1 VRAIHFIL
9 LSAACAA
16 TTTFSEAVA
25 RFPLSHPEVP
35 LSTQD
40 TIVGLSIREA
50 LLHGVPDFAPAPQV
64 VIEYRR
70 DVVSSH
76 ALPPID
82 SVSFFLLDSVQIRKL
97 GDRVGTFRYLRPFAP
112 QIRGDTA
119 LLGIATGVGFR
130 RTRYAI
136 GLLAGGACSWRAV
149 RRSGAWVV
157 DTVLGCI
164 IS

>member
-1 VRAIHFIL
+1 MRAIHLVL
-9 LSAACAA
+9 LSAACSAIV
-16 TTTFSEAVA
+16 TFSEAVA
-25 RFPLSHPEVP
+25 RFPITHPEVP

-40 TIVGLSIREA
+40 TIVALSIREA
-50 LLHGVPDFAPAPQV
+50 LLHGIPDFAPGPQV
-64 VIEYRR
+64 VVEYRR

-76 ALPPID
+76 ALPQID
-82 SVSFFLLDSVQIRKL
+82 SVSFFLLDSMQIGKL

-112 QIRGDTA
+112 RIHGDTA
-119 LLGIATGVGFR
+119 MLDLASAVGFK
-130 RTRYAI
+130 RTRHAV
-136 GLLAGGACSWRAV
+136 LFLAGGACSWRAV